1 MVKDFDIL
9 DFEEAGPG
17 LAFTSE
23 DVQSSASS
31 TLRLENLLLDPGLKK
46 TVVELHVPSLRR
58 KLM

>member
-17 LAFTSE
+17 PAFTSE

-46 TVVELHVPSLRR
+46 LFVFFLL
-58 KLM
+58 